1 MHTEILIQNQMCTYL
16 QHAALHVTYMW
27 RISCVDR
34 VSFDFHAYYSM
45 EGGLI
50 H

>member
-1 MHTEILIQNQMCTYL
+1 MHTEILNQMCTYL

-34 VSFDFHAYYSM
+34 VSFDFHAYSM